1 MADVSVTDETPG
13 GTGAE
18 SGAGTSPE
26 TGEIKALLG
35 ALRGQRRHILGII
48 DGLGPEALRRPV
60 LPSGWTCLGLVQ
72 HLALDVERFW
82 FQAVLTG
89 DQAVIDSLDAVEDA
103 WQVEPELPAADV
115 LERYRRE
122 TDRADGIIAATPADA
137 PLAWWPHHLF
147 GPPHLHSHRDVL
159 LHVITETAC
168 HAGHL
173 DAARELID
181 GRRWLVLT
189 EDGEADR
196 L

>member
-1 MADVSVTDETPG
+1 MTDETPFENS
-13 GTGAE
+13 AE
-18 SGAGTSPE
+18 TSPE
-26 TGEIKALLG
+26 PESGEIKTLLD

-89 DQAVIDSLDAVEDA
+89 DRAVIDSLDAIEDA
-103 WQVEPELPAADV
+103 WQVDPDVPAADV

-122 TDRADGIIAATPADA
+122 TERADAIITATPADA
-137 PLAWWPHHLF
+137 PLAWWPHHFF

-189 EDGEADR
+189 EEGEADAP
-196 L
+196 